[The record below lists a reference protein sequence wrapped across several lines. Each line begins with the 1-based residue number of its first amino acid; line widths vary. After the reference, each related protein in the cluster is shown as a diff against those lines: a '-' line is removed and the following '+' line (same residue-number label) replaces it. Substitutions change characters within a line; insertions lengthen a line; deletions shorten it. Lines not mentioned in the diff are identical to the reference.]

1 MRKETSKQGDSRIL
15 GKMKELPMED
25 ATWEGEQVL
34 QHPSLQ
40 LLEDKQFQ
48 VGRIVMSSS
57 N

>member
-1 MRKETSKQGDSRIL
+1 MVIL
-15 GKMKELPMED
+15 EYLVKWKELPMED

-48 VGRIVMSSS
+48 AEGDCNVPL
-57 N
+57 